1 MMKNLQ
7 TKKMED
13 WVDSSAFD
21 MYISSLIYIEYVYIF
36 LAWH

>member
-13 WVDSSAFD
+13 WVDSFTFD
-21 MYISSLIYIEYVYIF
+21 MYISSLKYIE
-36 LAWH
+36 